1 MEGGAVDPAM
11 QATKAKL
18 TYKDYEQ
25 FPDDGQRHE
34 LIDGEHVVTPAPELG
49 HQQVLRRLFLAVNG
63 AVEAGPGG
71 ELIFAPMDVILSDHD
86 VLQPDLLWVSPAR
99 SALLQRWVHGA
110 PDLAVEVLS
119 PSSRRTDEL
128 RKRRRYELFGVTE
141 LWIVDPDVEV
151 VRVYRRPPGA
161 EVFERPVQLA
171 AERSDLLTTPM
182 LPSLSLPVASLF
194 AG

>member
-1 MEGGAVDPAM
+1 M
-11 QATKAKL
+11 KAKL
-18 TYKDYEQ
+18 TYKDYET

-49 HQQVLRRLFLAVNG
+49 HQQVLRRLFLAVN
-63 AVEAGPGG
+63 AALEAGPGG

-86 VLQPDLLWVSPAR
+86 VLQPDLLWVSPER

-119 PSSRRTDEL
+119 PSSRHTDEL
-128 RKRRRYELFGVTE
+128 RKRQRYELFGVTE
-141 LWIVDPDVEV
+141 LWIVDPDVEA
-151 VRVYRRPPGA
+151 VRVYRREAGVEGFDRPYQLGA
-161 EVFERPVQLA
+161 ERGD
-171 AERSDLLTTPM
+171 RLTTPL
-182 LPSLSLPVASLF
+182 LPALSLPIASLF